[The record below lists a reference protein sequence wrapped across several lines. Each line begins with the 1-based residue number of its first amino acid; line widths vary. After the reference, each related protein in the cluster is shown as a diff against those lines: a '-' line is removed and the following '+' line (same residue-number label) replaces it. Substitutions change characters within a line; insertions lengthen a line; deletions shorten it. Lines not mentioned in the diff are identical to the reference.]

1 MKRENL
7 SKKKLKTFL
16 IDFVVLLVSCIAG
29 AFSTVGVLIPNGLT
43 SGGITGIV
51 RIVQKFVD
59 VDFSILFYS
68 GSFVVL
74 LLVALLLGIREARKI
89 LMLSIMYPTVTFIFE
104 RLDIQLLEHNDV
116 LLAAVFCGLFTGI
129 HVGLMLWRGYATAD
143 TDAIA
148 KVINRRLLPGVS
160 ISKLLLMI
168 DAVIIISSAFVYGRN
183 IALYALITQVI
194 LTKTAEVV
202 VYGFE
207 SKIVQL
213 NIITDKHEELQK
225 YIMEEMER
233 GVSTMTVRGGYTDS
247 DMIQLMLLCTPGESF
262 YLKRK
267 LVELDPK
274 AFVTITRVEDVWGSG
289 RGFTDIRREY

>member
-1 MKRENL
+1 M
-7 SKKKLKTFL
+7 
-16 IDFVVLLVSCIAG
+16 
-29 AFSTVGVLIPNGLT
+29 
-43 SGGITGIV
+43 
-51 RIVQKFVD
+51 
-59 VDFSILFYS
+59 
-68 GSFVVL
+68 
-74 LLVALLLGIREARKI
+74 
-89 LMLSIMYPTVTFIFE
+89 
-104 RLDIQLLEHNDV
+104 
-116 LLAAVFCGLFTGI
+116 
-129 HVGLMLWRGYATAD
+129 
-143 TDAIA
+143 
-148 KVINRRLLPGVS
+148 S